1 MRLCIL
7 SFFIFNSYSI
17 ELYGEEILI
26 IGDSISA
33 GYGVNLTE
41 AWPSLL
47 QAMLED
53 DHLVINSSVSGDTS
67 AGGLFR
73 ANQYFSINKP
83 DIVVIEIGG
92 NDGLRGLSLGDLK
105 NNIQAIIEQ
114 SLNIGANVILCG
126 MQLPP
131 NYGQSFAVA
140 FQNIYSDL
148 ALEFDITLIPEFL
161 QEVALSSN
169 MMQSDGIHPNRLG
182 QQSLALKVY
191 PYILGEIE
199 NG

>member
-1 MRLCIL
+1 M
-7 SFFIFNSYSI
+7 
-17 ELYGEEILI
+17 
-26 IGDSISA
+26 
-33 GYGVNLTE
+33 
-41 AWPSLL
+41 
-47 QAMLED
+47 
-53 DHLVINSSVSGDTS
+53 
-67 AGGLFR
+67 
-73 ANQYFSINKP
+73 
-83 DIVVIEIGG
+83 
-92 NDGLRGLSLGDLK
+92 SLGDLK

-114 SLNIGANVILCG
+114 SLNFGANVILCG

-131 NYGQSFAVA
+131 NYGESFAAA

-191 PYILGEIE
+191 PYILGEVE

>member
-33 GYGVNLTE
+33 GYGVNLSE

-114 SLNIGANVILCG
+114 SLNFGANVILCG

-131 NYGQSFAVA
+131 NYGESFAAA

-191 PYILGEIE
+191 PYILGEVE

>member
-33 GYGVNLTE
+33 GYGVNLTQ

-47 QAMLED
+47 QNMLED

-92 NDGLRGLSLGDLK
+92 NDGLRALSLGDLK

-114 SLNIGANVILCG
+114 SLSIGANVILCG

-191 PYILGEIE
+191 PYILGKIE

>member
-7 SFFIFNSYSI
+7 SFFIFNSYFI

-92 NDGLRGLSLGDLK
+92 NDGLRALSLGDLK

-169 MMQSDGIHPNRLG
+169 MMQSDGIHPNSLG

>member
-114 SLNIGANVILCG
+114 SLNFGANVILCG

-131 NYGQSFAVA
+131 NYGESFAAA

-191 PYILGEIE
+191 PYILGEVE

>member
-92 NDGLRGLSLGDLK
+92 NDGLRALSLADLK

-191 PYILGEIE
+191 PYILGEVE